1 MILIITIT
9 FWHIQRKYIREE
21 NPENDKLHEKFRQW
35 LDNHPTLDIDAVAE
49 EDRLYEYAEAPTGE
63 DQASQYYGDGTV
75 GEHYIEN
82 EFNGESQEALHD
94 VLIDQQQYPMAHE
107 DGSPFSEGTHGET
120 VASFL
125 TSSANEPYDGQ

>member
-21 NPENDKLHEKFRQW
+21 NHKLLKKFRQW

-49 EDRLYEYAEAPTGE
+49 EDRLFEYAEAPTGE
-63 DQASQYYGDGTV
+63 DRASQYYVDGTV
-75 GEHYIEN
+75 GEHYMEN

-94 VLIDQQQYPMAHE
+94 VLIDQQQHPMANE
-107 DGSPFSEGTHGET
+107 D
-120 VASFL
+120 VRFL
-125 TSSANEPYDGQ
+125 R